1 MAQLEKVTGRALIVA
16 TLSVGMVFSAALA
29 EDSFLLSG
37 PPAEATVDAPEKP
50 ANVKVVYGRG
60 TGETKEEA
68 EKDACRNAVEFAVG
82 TFIDSETQ
90 LKNEQLIKDEILSHS
105 NGYIEKYEVTGAS
118 RSKRGLGIEVDVK
131 AWVKIQEARKKVRDL
146 VPGDAQKVDGIGGIT
161 FANESKERRDK
172 SAAALLK
179 KELDGL
185 DPVRQLVNIKLASSK
200 PTVLEGKEA
209 EGCAANEVI
218 LRYYCQFYLMQDV
231 YFKRFMPRFTQI
243 LEQIS
248 VHKPV
253 TFRPV
258 AKRLGDYWGSDS
270 SHWVKGMGVVP
281 EGFNDLDSVDFR
293 LSCSQMD
300 TLLGRDGRVVPYL
313 GSCFALMDYRPSL
326 VDLTKKLNG
335 GTKNRPSFSNQN
347 EPTLGRVEVITK
359 CNASLTAVRGKAYF
373 LAPQVYAVYLAWF
386 KEHFVGRL
394 SDKGRIS
401 SSVDY
406 LLRLMDEGGE
416 EVASRQVR
424 LSEGGVLFG
433 EDRWDEY
440 EWENRGGVNRIP
452 SCLVWGPWLNS
463 ASGSSRGDSSNKAPV
478 IHMTTII
485 PIDIRI
491 SKEDARLVKSVSVSL
506 AEAID

>member
-1 MAQLEKVTGRALIVA
+1 MAQFGKWRGRPLVLA
-16 TLSVGMVFSAALA
+16 TLAVGMVFSAALA

-90 LKNEQLIKDEILSHS
+90 LKNEHLIKDEILSHS

-131 AWVKIQEARKKVRDL
+131 AWVKMQEARKKVRDL

-161 FANESKERRDK
+161 FANDSKERRDK

-185 DPVRQLVNIKLASSK
+185 DPVRQLVNVKLASSK

-253 TFRPV
+253 AIRPV
-258 AKRLGDYWGSDS
+258 AKRLGDCWGSDN

-281 EGFNDLDSVDFR
+281 EGFNDLDSRNFHP
-293 LSCSQMD
+293 SCSQMD

-313 GSCFALMDYRPSL
+313 GSCFALMDYRPFL
-326 VDLTKKLNG
+326 VDLTEKLNG
-335 GTKNRPSFSNQN
+335 GTKNRPSFSNRD

-386 KEHFVGRL
+386 KEHFVRRM
-394 SDKGRIS
+394 SDEGKILS

-406 LLRLMDEGGE
+406 LLRLMDADGE
-416 EVASRQVR
+416 EVVSRQVR
-424 LSEGGVLFG
+424 LSEGGVLFC

-440 EWENRGGVNRIP
+440 EWESRGGVNRIP
-452 SCLVWGPWLNS
+452 SRLVWGPWLNS
-463 ASGSSRGDSSNKAPV
+463 ASSDSSNKAPV

-506 AEAID
+506 AEAVD

>member
-1 MAQLEKVTGRALIVA
+1 MAQFGKWRGRPLVLA
-16 TLSVGMVFSAALA
+16 TLAVGMVFSAVLA

-131 AWVKIQEARKKVRDL
+131 AWVKMQEARKKVRDL
-146 VPGDAQKVDGIGGIT
+146 VPGDAQKVDGIDGIT

-258 AKRLGDYWGSDS
+258 AKCLGDYWKRDNSD
-270 SHWVKGMGVVP
+270 WVKGLGNVP
-281 EGFNDLDSVDFR
+281 ESFNNIGVG

-335 GTKNRPSFSNQN
+335 GTKNRPSSSNRD

-359 CNASLTAVRGKAYF
+359 CNASLTTVRGKAYF

-386 KEHFVGRL
+386 KEHFVERWYLGGKRA
-394 SDKGRIS
+394 RA
-401 SSVDY
+401 SVDY
-406 LLRLMDEGGE
+406 LLRLMDKEGE
-416 EVASRQVR
+416 EVASRKVR
-424 LSEGGVLFG
+424 LSEGGVLFC
-433 EDRWDEY
+433 EDRQNEY
-440 EWENRGGVNRIP
+440 EWKQRGGINGFP
-452 SCLVWGPWLNS
+452 PCLVWGPWLNS
-463 ASGSSRGDSSNKAPV
+463 ASGSSLAYSSNKTPV
-478 IHMTTII
+478 IHMTTVI

-506 AEAID
+506 AEAVD

>member
-1 MAQLEKVTGRALIVA
+1 MVQLGKWRGRALVMA
-16 TLSVGMVFSAALA
+16 TLAVGIVSSAVSA
-29 EDSFLLSG
+29 EDSFLISG
-37 PPAEATVDAPEKP
+37 PPADATVDAPEKS
-50 ANVKVVYGRG
+50 ANIKIVYGRG
-60 TGETKEEA
+60 TGETKEVA
-68 EKDACRNAVEFAVG
+68 EKDACRNAIEFAVG

-118 RSKRGLGIEVDVK
+118 RSKRGLGVEVDVK
-131 AWVKIQEARKKVRDL
+131 AWVKMQEARKKIRDL

-185 DPVRQLVNIKLASSK
+185 DPVRQLVNIRLASST

-209 EGCAANEVI
+209 EGCAENEVI

-258 AKRLGDYWGSDS
+258 AKRLGDYWNNDGD
-270 SHWVKGMGVVP
+270 WVKGLGDVA
-281 EGFNDLDSVDFR
+281 ESFNNVAVG

-300 TLLGRDGRVVPYL
+300 TLLGRDGRIYPYL
-313 GSCFALMDYRPSL
+313 GNCFALIDYRTPL
-326 VDLTKKLNG
+326 MDLTLKLNG
-335 GTKNRPSFSNQN
+335 GAKNRPSFSMQD
-347 EPTLGRVEVITK
+347 EPKIGRVEVITK

-373 LAPQVYAVYLAWF
+373 LAPQVYAVYLSWF
-386 KEHFVGRL
+386 KEHFVRKL
-394 SDKGRIS
+394 SDKGEIS

-406 LLRLMDEGGE
+406 LLRLLDADGE
-416 EVASRQVR
+416 EIASRQVR
-424 LSEGGVLFG
+424 LSESGVLFC
-433 EDRWDEY
+433 EDRQTEY
-440 EWENRGGVNRIP
+440 RGRRGVNRFP

-463 ASGSSRGDSSNKAPV
+463 GVGSSRGASPNEAPV
-478 IHMTTII
+478 IHMATII

-491 SKEDARLVKSVSVSL
+491 SKEDARQVKSVSISL
-506 AEAID
+506 AEAVD

>member
-16 TLSVGMVFSAALA
+16 TLSVGMVFSAAWA

-60 TGETKEEA
+60 TGETKEVA

-90 LKNEQLIKDEILSHS
+90 LKNEQLIKDAILSHS

-146 VPGDAQKVDGIGGIT
+146 VPGDAQKVDGIDGIT
-161 FANESKERRDK
+161 FANDSKEWRDK

-185 DPVRQLVNIKLASSK
+185 DPVRQLVNVKLASSK

-258 AKRLGDYWGSDS
+258 AKRLGDHWENDCSD
-270 SHWVKGMGVVP
+270 WVKGLGNVP
-281 EGFNDLDSVDFR
+281 ESFDNIDVGV
-293 LSCSQMD
+293 SCSQMD

-335 GTKNRPSFSNQN
+335 GIKNGPSFSNQN
-347 EPTLGRVEVITK
+347 EPSLGRVEVITK

-433 EDRWDEY
+433 EDRWGEY

-463 ASGSSRGDSSNKAPV
+463 ASGSSRGPSSNNAPV
-478 IHMTTII
+478 IHMTTVI

-491 SKEDARLVKSVSVSL
+491 SKEDARQVKSVSVSL
-506 AEAID
+506 AEAVD

>member
-1 MAQLEKVTGRALIVA
+1 MAQSEKLIGRALIVA
-16 TLSVGMVFSAALA
+16 TLAVGIVSSAVSA
-29 EDSFLLSG
+29 EDSFLISG
-37 PPAEATVDAPEKP
+37 PPADAMVDVPEKS
-50 ANVKVVYGRG
+50 ANIKIVYGRG

-68 EKDACRNAVEFAVG
+68 EKDACRNAIEFAVG

-118 RSKRGLGIEVDVK
+118 RSKRGLGVEVDIK
-131 AWVKIQEARKKVRDL
+131 AWVKMQEARKKIRDL
-146 VPGDAQKVDGIGGIT
+146 VPGDAQNVDGIGGIT

-172 SAAALLK
+172 SAAALLQ

-185 DPVRQLVNIKLASSK
+185 DPVRQLVNIKIASSK
-200 PTVLEGKEA
+200 PTILEGKEA
-209 EGCAANEVI
+209 EGCAAGEVI

-258 AKRLGDYWGSDS
+258 AKRLGDYWNNDGTD
-270 SHWVKGMGVVP
+270 WVKGLGNVP
-281 EGFNDLDSVDFR
+281 ESFSGIDVG

-300 TLLGRDGRVVPYL
+300 TLLGRDGRIYPYL
-313 GSCFALMDYRPSL
+313 GNCVSLMDYRPSL
-326 VDLTKKLNG
+326 TKQLNG
-335 GTKNRPSFSNQN
+335 GTKKRSSFSNQD

-359 CNASLTAVRGKAYF
+359 CNASQTAVRGKAYF
-373 LAPQVYAVYLAWF
+373 LAPQVYAVYLSWF
-386 KEHFVGRL
+386 KEHFVRKL
-394 SDKGRIS
+394 SDKGEIS

-406 LLRLMDEGGE
+406 LLRLLDADGE
-416 EVASRQVR
+416 EIASRQVR
-424 LSEGGVLFG
+424 LSESGVLFC
-433 EDRWDEY
+433 EDRQNEY
-440 EWENRGGVNRIP
+440 EWENRGGVNRFP

-463 ASGSSRGDSSNKAPV
+463 GVGSSRGASPNEAPV
-478 IHMTTII
+478 IHMATII

-491 SKEDARLVKSVSVSL
+491 SKEDARQVKSVSVSL
-506 AEAID
+506 AEAVD

>member
-1 MAQLEKVTGRALIVA
+1 MAQFGKWRGRPLVLA
-16 TLSVGMVFSAALA
+16 TLSVCMVFSAALA

-37 PPAEATVDAPEKP
+37 PPAEAAVDAPEKP

-131 AWVKIQEARKKVRDL
+131 AWVKMQEARKKVRDL
-146 VPGDAQKVDGIGGIT
+146 VPGDAQKVDGIDGIT

-185 DPVRQLVNIKLASSK
+185 DPVRQLVNVKLASSK

-258 AKRLGDYWGSDS
+258 AKRLGDYWKSDNID
-270 SHWVKGMGVVP
+270 WVKGLGNVP
-281 EGFNDLDSVDFR
+281 ESFDNIDVGV
-293 LSCSQMD
+293 SCSQMD

-313 GSCFALMDYRPSL
+313 GTCFALMDYRPSL
-326 VDLTKKLNG
+326 VDLTKNLNG

-386 KEHFVGRL
+386 KEHFVSRWVYGKQVHASQVRA
-394 SDKGRIS
+394 
-401 SSVDY
+401 SVDY
-406 LLRLMDEGGE
+406 LLRLMDKEGE
-416 EVASRQVR
+416 EVASRKVC

-433 EDRWDEY
+433 EDRWGEN
-440 EWENRGGVNRIP
+440 EWKNKGGVNTIP
-452 SCLVWGPWLNS
+452 PCLVWGPWLNS
-463 ASGSSRGDSSNKAPV
+463 ASGSVYSSNKTPV
-478 IHMTTII
+478 IHMTTVI

-491 SKEDARLVKSVSVSL
+491 SKEDARQVKSVSVSL
-506 AEAID
+506 AEAVD

>member
-1 MAQLEKVTGRALIVA
+1 MAQFEKWRGRALV
-16 TLSVGMVFSAALA
+16 MAALAVGIVSSAVSA
-29 EDSFLLSG
+29 EDSFLISG
-37 PPAEATVDAPEKP
+37 PPADVAVDAPEKS
-50 ANVKVVYGRG
+50 ANVRIVYGRG

-68 EKDACRNAVEFAVG
+68 EKDACRNAIEFAVG

-118 RSKRGLGIEVDVK
+118 RSKRGLGVEVDVK
-131 AWVKIQEARKKVRDL
+131 AWVKMQEARKKVRDL

-185 DPVRQLVNIKLASSK
+185 DPVCQLVNIRLASSK
-200 PTVLEGKEA
+200 PTILEGKEA
-209 EGCAANEVI
+209 EGCAAGEVI
-218 LRYYCQFYLMQDV
+218 LRYYVQFYLMQDV

-258 AKRLGDYWGSDS
+258 AKRLGDYWGNDGSG
-270 SHWVKGMGVVP
+270 WVKGMGDVP
-281 EGFNDLDSVDFR
+281 ESFNNIDVG

-300 TLLGRDGRVVPYL
+300 TLLGRDGRIYPYL
-313 GSCFALMDYRPSL
+313 GNCFALMDYRPSL

-335 GTKNRPSFSNQN
+335 EAQNRPAFSNRD
-347 EPTLGRVEVITK
+347 EPTLGSVEVITK
-359 CNASLTAVRGKAYF
+359 CNASLAAVRGKAYF

-386 KEHFVGRL
+386 KEHFVSRWVDGKQVRA
-394 SDKGRIS
+394 
-401 SSVDY
+401 SVDY
-406 LLRLMDEGGE
+406 LLRLLDADEE
-416 EVASRQVR
+416 EIASRQVR
-424 LSEGGVLFG
+424 LSESGVLFC
-433 EDRWDEY
+433 EDRQDEY
-440 EWENRGGVNRIP
+440 RWESRGGVNKFP
-452 SCLVWGPWLNS
+452 ACLVWGPWLNS
-463 ASGSSRGDSSNKAPV
+463 AAGSSRNASPNEAPV
-478 IHMTTII
+478 IHMATII

-491 SKEDARLVKSVSVSL
+491 SKEDARQVKSVSVAL
-506 AEAID
+506 AEAVD